1 MISGKMIQKYKQ
13 SIYSVNVNV
22 NLMEGN
28 LIPINGGIVINLD
41 VSVKNIIYEKKI
53 IFEILL
59 HIIAEMEN
67 I

>member
-13 SIYSVNVNV
+13 SIYSANVNII
-22 NLMEGN
+22 LMEGN
-28 LIPINGGIVINLD
+28 VIPINGEIVINLE

-53 IFEILL
+53 IFGILL
-59 HIIAEMEN
+59 HIIAEMGN

>member
-13 SIYSVNVNV
+13 SIYSANVNIT
-22 NLMEGN
+22 LMEGN
-28 LIPINGGIVINLD
+28 VIPINGEIVINLD

-53 IFEILL
+53 IFGILL

>member
-13 SIYSVNVNV
+13 SIYSVNVNI

-53 IFEILL
+53 IIGILL

>member
-13 SIYSVNVNV
+13 SIYSANVNII
-22 NLMEGN
+22 LMEGN
-28 LIPINGGIVINLD
+28 VIPINGEIVINLD

-53 IFEILL
+53 IFGILL
-59 HIIAEMEN
+59 HIIAEMGN

>member
-13 SIYSVNVNV
+13 SIYSVNVNI

-28 LIPINGGIVINLD
+28 LIPINGRIVINLD

-53 IFEILL
+53 IFGILL

>member
-13 SIYSVNVNV
+13 SIYSVNVNI

-53 IFEILL
+53 IFGILL

>member
-53 IFEILL
+53 IFGILL